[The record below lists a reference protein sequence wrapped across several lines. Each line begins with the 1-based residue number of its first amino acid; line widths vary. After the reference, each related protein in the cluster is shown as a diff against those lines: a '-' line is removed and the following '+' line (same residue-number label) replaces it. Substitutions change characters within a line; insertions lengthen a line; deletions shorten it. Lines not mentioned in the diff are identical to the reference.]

1 MMSPYLFTLSPS
13 VSLNSRNKISKKC
26 KFSCL
31 FSPPS
36 FPSGIKLVPSPHT
49 AQPYSSQTLPRQHP
63 PIPPPPHP
71 GVGICNLTTT
81 SQPNQRVFRR
91 MATST
96 SGKQVGKQ
104 VSRLPVVHSV
114 APQFL
119 NFMISRV
126 LGSSICEIVC
136 LQVSNLFLLHILHS
150 PIHQSFTHF
159 LTLESV
165 SVT

>member
-1 MMSPYLFTLSPS
+1 MSRLPVVHSVAPQFLNFMISRFLGSS
-13 VSLNSRNKISKKC
+13 ICEIVSLQASN
-26 KFSCL
+26 L
-31 FSPPS
+31 LLP
-36 FPSGIKLVPSPHT
+36 PHT
-49 AQPYSSQTLPRQHP
+49 AQPYPSQTLPLQHP
-63 PIPPPPHP
+63 SIPPPPHP
-71 GVGICNLTTT
+71 GVDICNLTTT

-150 PIHQSFTHF
+150 TIHQSFTHF
-159 LTLESV
+159 LTQGSA
-165 SVT
+165 SWT